1 MPRPALTH
9 VAPCRGILVD
19 VKILRSGT
27 WTDAEGTRRPVD
39 ITGMPYDYWYELA
52 ALEGTLEK
60 GQMPTLFFGT
70 DRLLYYVRLEGA
82 GTKKPKPDSI
92 AFPTLAAAVE
102 HAEQSVSGAIRW
114 DE

>member
-1 MPRPALTH
+1 MR
-9 VAPCRGILVD
+9 
-19 VKILRSGT
+19 ILRSGT
-27 WTDAEGTRRPVD
+27 WTDSDGSARPVD
-39 ITGMPYDYWYELA
+39 ISGLPYDYWYEFA

-92 AFPTLAAAVE
+92 AFPTLDAAIA
-102 HAEQSVSGAIRW
+102 HAEESIPGPIVW

>member
-1 MPRPALTH
+1 MR
-9 VAPCRGILVD
+9 APRGILVH

-27 WTDAEGTRRPVD
+27 WTDADGTSRSVD

-60 GQMPTLFFGT
+60 GQMPTLFFGA

-102 HAEQSVSGAIRW
+102 HAEKIVAGVIRW